1 VLVLVWEC
9 GFLCYGAGI
18 CEIYVLCVRVGLRM
32 CVCGVCVC
40 GVCVCVW
47 CVCVCSVC
55 GCVVCV
61 CVCGVSGVMI
71 TVAHRNFSQCHNHHR
86 YPTWTDLGSIPGSS
100 VNGRL
105 RKTKKKLHVR
115 ALFRNVSRHAHCYI
129 RVNNFS
135 LSSSACML
143 LQRG

>member
-1 VLVLVWEC
+1 
-9 GFLCYGAGI
+9 
-18 CEIYVLCVRVGLRM
+18 
-32 CVCGVCVC
+32 VC
-40 GVCVCVW
+40 GVCVCVCVVCVCVV
-47 CVCVCSVC
+47 CVCVCDACVC
-55 GCVVCV
+55 VVCVGVWCVCV